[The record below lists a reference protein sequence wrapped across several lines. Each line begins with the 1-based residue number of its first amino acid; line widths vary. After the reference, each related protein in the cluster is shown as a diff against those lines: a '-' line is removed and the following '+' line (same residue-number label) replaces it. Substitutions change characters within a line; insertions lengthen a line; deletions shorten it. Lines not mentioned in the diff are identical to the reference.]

1 MLYNERT
8 SRVYTR
14 ASTIVVNNP
23 MPHDGLPPDIRFY
36 EQDVLV
42 DPDGTMLPV
51 ITERM
56 DPNGGVGVTLHT
68 EMKDTPFNLIHP
80 ETGEVVGTAKYQDLE
95 LMLYSLYF
103 HAAAERDAR
112 GPTNWDVTVDE
123 NFMPVEGT

>member
-23 MPHDGLPPDIRFY
+23 MPQDGIPPDIRFY

-51 ITERM
+51 VTDRM
-56 DPNGGVGVTLHT
+56 DPNGGVGVTLQT
-68 EMKDTPFNLIHP
+68 ELRDTPFDLVHP
-80 ETGEVVGTAKYQDLE
+80 ETGAVVGTAKYQDLE